1 MSSQTDQQKKERRH
15 KFPISGISEDVT
27 KDLIDVQII
36 IMKHYDQ
43 LNDNKFGYLDEIHWH
58 GWTIMAYQE
67 EIVSFFFNL
76 KANVYVEYWS
86 IADLHLC

>member
-1 MSSQTDQQKKERRH
+1 
-15 KFPISGISEDVT
+15 
-27 KDLIDVQII
+27 
-36 IMKHYDQ
+36 
-43 LNDNKFGYLDEIHWH
+43 
-58 GWTIMAYQE
+58 MAYQE